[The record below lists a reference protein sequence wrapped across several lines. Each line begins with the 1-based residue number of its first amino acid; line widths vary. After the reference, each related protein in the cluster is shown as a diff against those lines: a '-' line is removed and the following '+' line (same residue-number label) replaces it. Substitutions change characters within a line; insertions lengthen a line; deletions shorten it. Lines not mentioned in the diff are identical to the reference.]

1 MFESGSDVAREK
13 VAVDAEMGVAWI
25 SLSRPLV
32 SFNGFSPSGQ
42 KGFRVWC
49 IPGQAPALVQV
60 ERRTS
65 SKYPIEEPHWRRD
78 PTWPHLI
85 LRSWTVESPF
95 EGDVTLWPRHAEYR
109 QVREGEGLWE
119 IEYTPVQDGVRG
131 KGIRYFLAGSQL
143 QRVGAPGPARHA

>member
-1 MFESGSDVAREK
+1 
-13 VAVDAEMGVAWI
+13 
-25 SLSRPLV
+25 
-32 SFNGFSPSGQ
+32 
-42 KGFRVWC
+42 
-49 IPGQAPALVQV
+49 
-60 ERRTS
+60 
-65 SKYPIEEPHWRRD
+65 
-78 PTWPHLI
+78 
-85 LRSWTVESPF
+85 VESPF